1 MMVEL
6 RDIEKDILARGK
18 VDSQHLTALREHL
31 YANGKVNRAAIDS
44 MAELHKRV
52 QHPNP
57 AFEDFFYN
65 AVKDH
70 ILADG
75 RIDAEEATWLRQ
87 MLFADGTFHDEGR
100 KFLHQL
106 KGEAKQVSPEFGSL
120 FRDSMK
126 QPVEQRTCG
135 G

>member
-1 MMVEL
+1 MPEL
-6 RDIEKDILARGK
+6 RDIAKDILAKGK
-18 VDSQHLTALREHL
+18 VDSQHLTALRQSL
-31 YANGKVNRAAIDS
+31 YADGKVNRAAADS
-44 MAELHKRV
+44 LAELHKRV
-52 QHPNP
+52 EHPNR
-57 AFEDFFYN
+57 AFQDLFYT

-75 RIDAEEATWLRQ
+75 RIDAEEASWLRQ
-87 MLFADGTFHDEGR
+87 MLFADGKFHDEGR

-106 KGEAKQVSPEFGSL
+106 KGEAKQVSPEFESL
-120 FRDSMK
+120 FRESMK